1 MVVVLA
7 VLSGLAL
14 NLAFAPFRFWP
25 AAFLALG
32 SLFYLLLDKNF
43 KERALIAMSFALSFF
58 LVLLHWSGSYVG
70 WFPWVALAF
79 LQTSFFLI
87 FGLFRFERNIF
98 SAIGFASCFLL
109 VELLRMKFPF
119 GGFGWGRIGH
129 TQIFP
134 LSNIYPFVGVAG
146 VTFVTAIIASLVVL
160 IRWKILSLLALLL
173 LSLSIFPSDIANQGK
188 IKVMAVQGGV
198 DKLGLDFNVRA
209 LSVLRRHIAATDLS
223 KDVDL
228 VIWPE
233 NSSDLDPERNPVAK
247 REISELLQR
256 LSKPLLIGAVER
268 DSKGPLNTAILYR
281 PGGSLTR
288 YIKQDLAPFG
298 EYMPLRNI
306 AERIVPAAKRVKD
319 FQAGSESVLFNL
331 SKDSFST
338 LICFEILDDD
348 LVRQSTLG
356 ASFLVNQTNNA
367 TFGRSNQAAQQ
378 LQIAASRAAE
388 LGRSMISVSTTG
400 FTAHLNSSGKVEEE
414 LPQFLSGNLIS
425 ELTTYEGRTTAS
437 RIGSWFWFIIGA
449 LGIGARGFNLLIK
462 SR

>member
-1 MVVVLA
+1 MVVVIA

-14 NLAFAPFRFWP
+14 NLAFSPFNFWP
-25 AAFLALG
+25 VGFLSLG
-32 SLFYLLLDKNF
+32 LLFYLLLDKNF
-43 KERALIAMSFALSFF
+43 KERVLIATAFALSFF

-70 WFPWVALAF
+70 WFPWVSLAV
-79 LQTSFFLI
+79 LQAGFFLI
-87 FGLFRFERNIF
+87 FGLLRVERNIF
-98 SAIGFASCFLL
+98 GAIGFASCFLL
-109 VELLRMKFPF
+109 IELLRMKFPF

-134 LSNIYPFVGVAG
+134 LSNIYPYIGVAG

-160 IRWKILSLLALLL
+160 VRWKFLALILLL
-173 LSLSIFPSDIANQGK
+173 LFSSSIFPSQIVDQGR
-188 IKVMAVQGGV
+188 VNVLAVQGGV
-198 DKLGLDFNVRA
+198 DKLGLDFNQRA
-209 LSVLRRHIAATDLS
+209 LSVLRRHIAATDVS

-247 REISELLQR
+247 REISKLMQR
-256 LSKPLLIGAVER
+256 LSKPLLVGAVER
-268 DSKGPLNTAILYR
+268 DSKGLLNTAILYR
-281 PGGSLTR
+281 PEGSLTR
-288 YIKQDLAPFG
+288 YVKQDLAPFG
-298 EYMPLRNI
+298 EYMPLRSI

-319 FQAGSESVLFNL
+319 FQAGSESVLFPL
-331 SKDSFST
+331 SNESFAT
-338 LICFEILDDD
+338 MICFEILDDD

-367 TFGRSNQAAQQ
+367 TFGTSNQAAQQ

-388 LGRSMISVSTTG
+388 LGRSMITVSTTG
-400 FTAHLNSSGKVEEE
+400 FTAHLNSFGKVEEE
-414 LPQFLSGNLIS
+414 LPQFQTGNLIS
-425 ELTTYEGRTTAS
+425 ELTTYEGRTAAS

-449 LGIGARGFNLLIK
+449 LGIGARGLNLFIK